1 LKLRATRLMTAL
13 TGKPSARRIQKN
25 RRRATQSQPKER
37 DRMTT
42 ALTQK
47 ALLAACITAMGAF
60 AAAAPAIAQEKYPS
74 RPIEFVVPW
83 GPGGGADQLARKI
96 APGLE
101 KALGVSLPVIN
112 APGATGQ
119 TGLTKMLAAASDG
132 YSISVFIADTLA
144 LQMGASTKWKLTD
157 MTPAAIM
164 IQQPS
169 AFMVAEN
176 SPLKTWK
183 DVEAEARKRPLKVGV
198 TGFGSADDLHVI
210 YFTAKGLKMQS
221 VPFAKPAERYTS
233 VLGGHADLVYEQL
246 GDVKSFLD
254 GKQMRPVVIF
264 ADKRFP
270 AFSNV
275 PTGKELG
282 HDIIINQFRAVIMKA
297 GTDAARVKAVSDAL
311 AKVAGTDDYKAWLKD
326 QFAEAGSFVP
336 AAGAAAFMKGE
347 LDAMRK
353 YAPKK

>member
-1 LKLRATRLMTAL
+1 
-13 TGKPSARRIQKN
+13 
-25 RRRATQSQPKER
+25 
-37 DRMTT
+37 MTT
-42 ALTQK
+42 ALIPRT
-47 ALLAACITAMGAF
+47 LLAACITAAGALTI
-60 AAAAPAIAQEKYPS
+60 AVPATAQEKYPS

-96 APGLE
+96 GPGLE

-112 APGATGQ
+112 VAGATGQ
-119 TGLTKMLAAASDG
+119 TGLTKMLTSASDG

-144 LQMGASTKWKLTD
+144 LQMEPATKWKLAD
-157 MTPAAIM
+157 FTPAAIM

-183 DVEAEARKRPLKVGV
+183 DVEAEAKKRPLKVGV
-198 TGFGSADDLHVI
+198 TGFGSADDLHVL
-210 YFTAKGLKMQS
+210 YFNGKGLKMQS
-221 VPFAKPAERYTS
+221 VPFPKPAERYTS

-254 GKQMRPVVIF
+254 SKQMRPVVIF

-270 AFSNV
+270 DFKDV

-282 HDIIINQFRAVIMKA
+282 HDIIINQFRAIIMKA
-297 GTDAARVKAVSDAL
+297 GTDPARVKAVSDAL
-311 AKVAGTDDYKAWLKD
+311 AKVAATDDYKAWLKE
-326 QFAEAGSFVP
+326 QFADAASFVP